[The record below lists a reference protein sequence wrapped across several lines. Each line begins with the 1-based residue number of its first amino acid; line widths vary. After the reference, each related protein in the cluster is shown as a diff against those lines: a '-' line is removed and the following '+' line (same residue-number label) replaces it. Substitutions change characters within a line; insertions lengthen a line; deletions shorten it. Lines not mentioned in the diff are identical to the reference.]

1 MDRFKKIILWIL
13 EQEKSDEVF
22 ILVFLDYST

>member
-22 ILVFLDYST
+22 ILLFLDYST